1 MNQFELIEQRLINEF
16 QHDFPCVER
25 PYEEI
30 AAKLGLD
37 ESAVLARLGALKEA
51 GVISRIGPV
60 FAPGRVGCSTLAALA
75 VPPDQFVTTANW
87 ISSLPETNHNYERED
102 AFNLWFVITAPD
114 QTHLKQTITHIESH
128 CAFPLLV
135 LPLLEQFH
143 IDLGFDLGAD
153 RTGTSITPRPVKRA
167 QINLSAS
174 QPLQMTPAQLDLVD
188 KLQLGIPLASSPYD
202 VLWPNDPNHV
212 RFVLEQIRAWKDSG
226 VIKRFGVV
234 VRHHELGY
242 RENAM
247 VVWDVPDAVVSDLG
261 TRAATMPAVTLC
273 YRRPRRMP
281 QWPYNL
287 FCMIHGKDR
296 SNVEQR
302 ISDLCRTTGLD
313 AYPMKILF
321 SKRRFKQQGARYVP
335 AG

>member
-25 PYEEI
+25 PYQEI
-30 AAKLGLD
+30 AEKLGLSEAD
-37 ESAVLARLGALKEA
+37 VLNRLRALQAA

-60 FAPGRVGCSTLAALA
+60 FAPGRIGCSTLAALA
-75 VPPDQFVTTANW
+75 VPPEHFAQTADW
-87 ISSLPETNHNYERED
+87 ISDLAETNHNYERED
-102 AFNLWFVITAPD
+102 TFNLWFVITAPD
-114 QTHLKQTITHIESH
+114 QAHLAETIDRIEQH
-128 CAFPLLV
+128 CPFPLLI

-143 IDLGFDLGAD
+143 IDLGFDLA
-153 RTGTSITPRPVKRA
+153 RTSTATRQPRDSKIAPSA
-167 QINLSAS
+167 QP
-174 QPLQMTPAQLDLVD
+174 PLQMTAAQLELVG
-188 KLQLGIPLASSPYD
+188 KLQSGIPLDAEPYR
-202 VLWPNDPNHV
+202 VLWPDEPV
-212 RFVLEQIRAWKDSG
+212 KVTMALDQIKEWKGNG

-247 VVWDVPDAVVSDLG
+247 VVWNVPDAVVSDLG
-261 TRAATMPAVTLC
+261 VEAAQIPTVTLC
-273 YRRPRRMP
+273 YRRPRQLP

-296 SNVEQR
+296 ATVEQS
-302 ISDLCRTTGLD
+302 IADLCSKTGLEN
-313 AYPMKILF
+313 YPMKILF

-335 AG
+335 A

>member
-1 MNQFELIEQRLINEF
+1 MHQFELIEQRLINEF

-30 AAKLGLD
+30 AAKLGLG
-37 ESAVLARLGALKEA
+37 EYEVLARLGALKDA

-75 VPPDQFVTTANW
+75 VPTEKFVTTANW

-102 AFNLWFVITAPD
+102 TFNLWFVITAPD
-114 QTHLKQTITHIESH
+114 QSHLAQTIARIESH
-128 CAFPLLV
+128 CPFPLLV

-143 IDLGFDLGAD
+143 IDLGFDLGPGLS
-153 RTGTSITPRPVKRA
+153 GTSTPRPA
-167 QINLSAS
+167 MHAHIDHSAS
-174 QPLQMTPAQLDLVD
+174 QPLQMTKAQLDLVE
-188 KLQLGIPLASSPYD
+188 KLQLGIPLAPSPYA
-202 VLWPNDPNHV
+202 VLWANDPNHV
-212 RFVLEQIRAWKDSG
+212 QFALEQIQAWKDSG

-296 SNVEQR
+296 NSVEQR
-302 ISDLCRTTGLD
+302 ITDLCRTSGLN

>member
-30 AAKLGLD
+30 AAKLGLSEAD
-37 ESAVLARLGALKEA
+37 VLTRLGTLQDA

-60 FAPGRVGCSTLAALA
+60 FAPGQVGCSTLAALA
-75 VPPDQFVTTANW
+75 VPPERFVMTADW

-114 QTHLKQTITHIESH
+114 QTHLKQTIARIESH
-128 CAFPLLV
+128 CPFPLLV

-143 IDLGFDLGAD
+143 IDLGFDLGPDLA
-153 RTGTSITPRPVKRA
+153 GASTPRPTKSAHINPPA
-167 QINLSAS
+167 Q
-174 QPLQMTPAQLDLVD
+174 QPLQMTPAQHDLVD
-188 KLQLGIPLASSPYD
+188 KLQLGIPLVSSPYAL
-202 VLWPNDPNHV
+202 LWPNAPDQV
-212 RFVLEQIRAWKDSG
+212 QFALEQIQAWKDSG

-302 ISDLCRTTGLD
+302 ISDLCHTTGLD